1 MIKIFIMDVDG
12 VLTDA
17 GMYYSENGDELK
29 KFSTYDGKAMEFLR
43 NKGIKTAI
51 ITSENTQIVSRRSKK
66 MGIDFL
72 FQGVDDKLT
81 VAKDLCIREGILLE
95 NEASFVGDD
104 VNDLELLELVNFK
117 ACPKN
122 SVERVKSIKD
132 IFVLQ
137 TKGGEGAVREFVD
150 IIISKGFCDNK

>member
-95 NEASFVGDD
+95 SEASFVGDD

-137 TKGGEGAVREFVD
+137 TKGGDGAVREFVD

>member
-12 VLTDA
+12 VLTDS

-81 VAKDLCIREGILLE
+81 VAKELCIREGILLE
-95 NEASFVGDD
+95 SEASFIGDD

-137 TKGGEGAVREFVD
+137 TKGGDGAVREFVD

>member
-1 MIKIFIMDVDG
+1 MDVDG

-95 NEASFVGDD
+95 SEASFVGDD

-137 TKGGEGAVREFVD
+137 TKGGDGAVREFVD

>member
-1 MIKIFIMDVDG
+1 MDVDG
-12 VLTDA
+12 VLTDS

-81 VAKDLCIREGILLE
+81 VAKELCIREGILLE
-95 NEASFVGDD
+95 SEASFIGDD

-117 ACPKN
+117 ACPK
-122 SVERVKSIKD
+122 KSIR
-132 IFVLQ
+132 INLLL
-137 TKGGEGAVREFVD
+137 
-150 IIISKGFCDNK
+150 IINLLVFDNKNNTILSQF